1 MSDSPNTNNASEFE
15 LTNLQKYRAIPWALA
30 FTVFNTFFIQ
40 FTFFGSV
47 FVLFLDKLQL
57 DKTQIGFILAMLP
70 FFDLIS
76 LFLATAVN
84 RVGYRRTFLLFWGIR
99 TVFAASLLITP
110 RVAERFGQEAVLAFI
125 AAVVIAFS
133 ASRSVAIT
141 AWSPWQ
147 QEYVPRSIWGRFSAA
162 NNIATSLAGVVAVT
176 LAGYVVS
183 LWLDLTG
190 YMVLFAAALVFGVG
204 SLFSAAHFPG
214 GKAVSREVL
223 RARNRGP
230 SRVALRDRRFL
241 NFLIA
246 SSLVSLA
253 IGPLGAFVP
262 LFMQDVVGLS
272 DGSVVLLQT
281 GFLVGGVL
289 FGLLWG
295 WASDRYGSRPVMLT
309 GVTFIILLP
318 VLWMLMPRQ
327 SAWSFPIAMGIALLR
342 GGLVGSWTIGS
353 ARMLYAHIVPPEL
366 KVSYLAIFTAVM
378 GITAGLSQLAGGWLL
393 DLTSGVSSQIWRF
406 QIDNYTILF
415 GLCMLMA
422 AAALVFLGKVR
433 VDSRVSLGEFAG
445 LFVQGNPLM
454 AMESLIR
461 FQLARDE
468 TATVSVTERLGRS
481 SSPLTVDELLQAL
494 QDPRFYVRF
503 EAIVSI
509 ARRPA
514 DGRLLDAL
522 AEVLRGNDPSLS
534 VIAAWALG
542 RIGDPRAAEPLR
554 TALDSPYRSIRAHA
568 ARSLGSLEDE
578 SAIPVLLARLQQEP
592 DHGLRVAYA
601 AALGRLRAP
610 QAVPHLLPLLQAE
623 QEPEANLEL
632 TLALA
637 RLLGDENWFVQS
649 WRHLADDPGTTLS
662 QALMAFR
669 KQLSGAGAPEELMI
683 RLETCLEAFARQ
695 DLEAGAEA
703 LEALVASLPP
713 EHYDPTARLVLE
725 ECRQQIAA
733 HGPRRPEYLLL
744 ALEAAQQGWHADLL
758 PGFSQPDG
766 PRLA

>member
-1 MSDSPNTNNASEFE
+1 
-15 LTNLQKYRAIPWALA
+15 
-30 FTVFNTFFIQ
+30 
-40 FTFFGSV
+40 
-47 FVLFLDKLQL
+47 
-57 DKTQIGFILAMLP
+57 MLP

-84 RVGYRRTFLLFWGIR
+84 RFGYRRTFLIFWSIR
-99 TVFAASLLITP
+99 TVFAASLLIIP
-110 RVAERFGQEAVLAFI
+110 QIAENFGPDVLLVFI

-147 QEYVPRSIWGRFSAA
+147 QEYVPRAMWGRFSAA
-162 NNIATSLAGVVAVT
+162 NNVATSLAGVIAVT

-183 LWLDLTG
+183 SWTDLTG
-190 YMVLFAAALVFGVG
+190 YMVLFAAALVFAVG
-204 SLFSAAHFPG
+204 SVFSASHFPG
-214 GKAVSREVL
+214 GQADRGDSL
-223 RARNRGP
+223 RARDRKTG
-230 SRVALRDRRFL
+230 RMALGDRRFL
-241 NFLIA
+241 SFLVG
-246 SSLVSLA
+246 SSMISLA

-262 LFMQDVVGLS
+262 LFMQDIVGLN
-272 DGSVVLLQT
+272 DGNVVLLQT

-327 SAWSFPIAMGIALLR
+327 STWSFPIALGIALLR

-353 ARMLYAHIVPPEL
+353 ARMLYAHIVPPEH
-366 KVSYLAIFTAVM
+366 KVGYLAIYTAAM
-378 GITAGLSQLAGGWLL
+378 GITAGLSQLGGGWLL
-393 DLTSGVSSQIWRF
+393 DLTSGVRGQIWRF
-406 QIDNYTILF
+406 QFNNYAIMF
-415 GLCMLMA
+415 VLCMLMA
-422 AAALVFLGKVR
+422 AAALIFLSRVR
-433 VDSRVSLGEFAG
+433 ADSRVSLGQFAG

-468 TATVSVTERLGRS
+468 TAAVSVTERLGRS
-481 SSPLTVDELLQAL
+481 SSPLTVDELLRAL
-494 QDPRFYVRF
+494 KDPRFYVRF

-514 DGRLLDAL
+514 DPRLQAAL
-522 AEVLRGNDPSLS
+522 ADLLGGNDPSLS

-542 RIGDPRAAEPLR
+542 RIGDPGSSKALRA
-554 TALDSPYRSIRAHA
+554 ALDSPYRSIRAHA

-578 SAIPVLLARLQQEP
+578 DAIPVLLMRLQQEP

-601 AALGRLRAP
+601 AALGRLRASD
-610 QAVPHLLPLLQAE
+610 ALPHLLQLLRDE
-623 QEPEANLEL
+623 NEPEANLEL

-649 WRHLADDPGTTLS
+649 WRHLVEDPGTTLS

-669 KQLSGAGAPEELMI
+669 RRLSQAEAQPEIVIQLES
-683 RLETCLEAFARQ
+683 CLEAFARQ
-695 DLEAGAEA
+695 DLEDGAGA
-703 LEALVASLPP
+703 LEALLASLPS
-713 EHYDPTARLVLE
+713 EHYDPAALLVLD
-725 ECRQQIAA
+725 ECRRQIAV
-733 HGPRRPEYLLL
+733 HGSHRPEYLLL
-744 ALEAAQQGWHADLL
+744 ALEAAQQGWHTDLL
-758 PGFSQPDG
+758 PGINQPDN
-766 PRLA
+766 PRMP